1 MDNMLLDADG
11 SDASEEVWGDVWDE
25 TSRKKRSIN
34 LDNMMKDTGD
44 YRMVASMGLQALL
57 TFDPEELDIPKN
69 FHGIP
74 KCLAEILWETEGST
88 KLCSLIPK
96 SLKNKIRQILMTI
109 LRQELSTKF
118 FDVEFYSKF
127 FEQVVKD
134 EETMDDWSKIVQIVQ
149 SKYMVPVT
157 SEDLLEIWTI
167 AKTIWTRNVKKV
179 SDSSKKSVLNLV
191 TDLFNAIKEDNVFS
205 KLVVIV
211 RKVQEIAALKK
222 EPISMNP
229 SYDMGPPPDDKLF
242 CQMYANYRMQSSKHK
257 VEVDTAWTRKG
268 KMIFK
273 GEWDYVS
280 GFWFWKKIIKC
291 GCSMEVCAV

>member
-1 MDNMLLDADG
+1 MEEDQFWNLYYTLNGTQSQKRMLSWVDNTLSSLPEESFLAFLNSLPEDEFWDWYGKLNGTQAQQKMDNMLLDADG

-96 SLKNKIRQILMTI
+96 SLKNKLRQILMTI

-191 TDLFNAIKEDNVFS
+191 TDLFNAMKEDNVFS

-211 RKVQEIAALKK
+211 RKVQ
-222 EPISMNP
+222 
-229 SYDMGPPPDDKLF
+229 G
-242 CQMYANYRMQSSKHK
+242 
-257 VEVDTAWTRKG
+257 
-268 KMIFK
+268 
-273 GEWDYVS
+273 
-280 GFWFWKKIIKC
+280 
-291 GCSMEVCAV
+291 